1 MKDMKEFRWGKE
13 EGLGNSSWMKSDPIC
28 CESEEES
35 LKGHC
40 IGNLQYFMNLTK
52 DGWWVEWFGAGMTN
66 WTGRQSSDHKGPNL
80 SILVSFLIINLDFI
94 WLKKSQGGNLTYSI
108 GILKTAQE

>member
-28 CESEEES
+28 RESEEES

-52 DGWWVEWFGAGMTN
+52 DGW
-66 WTGRQSSDHKGPNL
+66 
-80 SILVSFLIINLDFI
+80 
-94 WLKKSQGGNLTYSI
+94 
-108 GILKTAQE
+108 